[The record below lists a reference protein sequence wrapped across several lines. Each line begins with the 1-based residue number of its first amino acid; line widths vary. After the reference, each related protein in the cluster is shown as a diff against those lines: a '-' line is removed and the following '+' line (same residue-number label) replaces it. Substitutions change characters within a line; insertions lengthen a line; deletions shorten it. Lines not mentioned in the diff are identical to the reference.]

1 MAQAQRK
8 FEAGELDEDDLK
20 DEKEKLQDEYEN
32 RNYKQWNRGATFDYV
47 RYGMIED
54 KHDGFLFSKVLHI
67 HVESLFGKYTRVLTF
82 ENLWQARKRH
92 ASRRRTSRREC
103 QYLLAAAAGS
113 AQGREWMARCV
124 Y

>member
-47 RYGMIED
+47 RYGMIGD

-67 HVESLFGKYTRVLTF
+67 HVEV
-82 ENLWQARKRH
+82 
-92 ASRRRTSRREC
+92 
-103 QYLLAAAAGS
+103 YLVSILG
-113 AQGREWMARCV
+113 